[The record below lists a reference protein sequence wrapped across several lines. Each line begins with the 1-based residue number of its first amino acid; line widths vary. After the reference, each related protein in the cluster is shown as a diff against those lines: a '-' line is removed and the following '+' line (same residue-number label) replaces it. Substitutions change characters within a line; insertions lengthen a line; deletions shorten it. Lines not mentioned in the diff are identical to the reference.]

1 MKIKFLTL
9 LMAIVFVPFMGNS
22 QENSCADGFLFK
34 TYREWNPQINIQD
47 VVIDWDF
54 SQVNNVQDLT
64 LVIEVQGLDNCW
76 EELNGVN
83 RFALIKNSVENLS
96 QNLKGT
102 IRVEHLGINSKC
114 FKWRAVI
121 VNSAQSC
128 EKVTEWEF
136 KNFL

>member
-1 MKIKFLTL
+1 
-9 LMAIVFVPFMGNS
+9 MAIVFVPFMGNS

-121 VNSAQSC
+121 KNSDQSC

>member
-1 MKIKFLTL
+1 MTMFF
-9 LMAIVFVPFMGNS
+9 MPFVGNS

-34 TYREWNPQINIQD
+34 TYRDVNPQINIQD

-54 SQVNNVQDLT
+54 SNVNNVQNLT

-76 EELNGVN
+76 EELNGIN

-102 IRVEHLGINSKC
+102 IRVEHLNINSKC

-121 VNSAQSC
+121 SDATNSC
-128 EKVTEWEF
+128 VKTTDWEF